1 MLQCVC
7 MCVCAHKGKV
17 GSCVF
22 LIITTV
28 EQALALQIK
37 DISPFLI
44 VLNNCYR
51 TGEQSKINFAFSIC
65 GNIMNSCRLN
75 SL

>member
-1 MLQCVC
+1 
-7 MCVCAHKGKV
+7 MCVCAHKCKV
-17 GSCVF
+17 GGCV

-44 VLNNCYR
+44 ALNNCYR

-65 GNIMNSCRLN
+65 GNIMNSFRLN